1 MERRDV
7 ANKTE
12 LGRNMALVQQ
22 CMQQTVSGSNAGSH
36 NLSDGNARASI
47 HVGCTLT
54 PEGQMHQGSQSG
66 SVNGSHDGGNSQGQE
81 PENPTTVEGS
91 GNAGQDQPPQSSTIT
106 DGGPIPVRC
115 NSNIG
120 WLASASSA
128 FDVAKDIMEA
138 LRNKHPNLAGELEVK
153 II

>member
-22 CMQQTVSGSNAGSH
+22 RMQQAVSGSSAGSH
-36 NLSDGNARASI
+36 NLSDGNARASN
-47 HVGCTLT
+47 HVGSTLT

-66 SVNGSHDGGNSQGQE
+66 TVSGSHDGGSSQVQE
-81 PENPTTVEGS
+81 PEKPTIGEGS
-91 GNAGQDQPPQSSTIT
+91 GNAGQDQPQSSTIT
-106 DGGPIPVRC
+106 DGGPIPVRR

-120 WLASASSA
+120 WAASASSA
-128 FDVAKDIMEA
+128 FDAAKDIMEA

-153 II
+153 IT